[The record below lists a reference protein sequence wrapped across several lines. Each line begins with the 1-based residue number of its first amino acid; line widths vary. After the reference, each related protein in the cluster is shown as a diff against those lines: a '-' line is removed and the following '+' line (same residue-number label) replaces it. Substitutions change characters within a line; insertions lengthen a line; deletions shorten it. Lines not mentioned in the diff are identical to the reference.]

1 MIYRKENATT
11 ASWAL
16 TPLPPPPPSNTTL
29 KNCGVVGFF

>member
-16 TPLPPPPPSNTTL
+16 TPLPPPPSNTTL